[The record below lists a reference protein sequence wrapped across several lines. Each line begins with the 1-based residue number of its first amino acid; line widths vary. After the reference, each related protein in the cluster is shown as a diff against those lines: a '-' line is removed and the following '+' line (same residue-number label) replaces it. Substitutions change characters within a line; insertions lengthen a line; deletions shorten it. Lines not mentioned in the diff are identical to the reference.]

1 MSQRN
6 LKCTVC
12 SGSHSR
18 LHCTFICKSC
28 GGDYRQCECETV
40 NRQSRPNKRQRNAE
54 ALETDSVT
62 TKELRNN
69 KELQKRYDSLLKDHE
84 RLAQA
89 FRNQEKETQLLGQQ
103 LEEKEKEYEEVAN
116 DAEELANLV
125 RTKCEAIKTLEKRLV
140 EAKKLIASLKQELQS
155 ARNSSSV
162 TEPQHPD
169 PPEQQSTRVSSH
181 SLSSIH
187 SRYEKVLETMKD
199 NNCSMANA
207 YRLSGC
213 PRSTLRDFIAIAEL
227 KKVDSRAFEI
237 ALASY
242 QGESVRELEK
252 MCRKSLRRYIP
263 LMSTMRRE
271 GQLLPLKFDQ
281 RFYE

>member
-1 MSQRN
+1 MKNSSPESLSADCRY
-6 LKCTVC
+6 TVGQL
-12 SGSHSR
+12 SASS
-18 LHCTFICKSC
+18 IP
-28 GGDYRQCECETV
+28 TV
-40 NRQSRPNKRQRNAE
+40 NRQLTNSKPT
-54 ALETDSVT
+54 L
-62 TKELRNN
+62 NN
-69 KELQKRYDSLLKDHE
+69 KDLQKRYDSLLKDHQ

-89 FRNQEKETQLLGQQ
+89 FRNQEKETKLLGQQ
-103 LEEKEKEYEEVAN
+103 LEEKEKEHEEAVN

-162 TEPQHPD
+162 REPQHPD
-169 PPEQQSTRVSSH
+169 PPQQQSTRISSH
-181 SLSSIH
+181 SLSTIH
-187 SRYEKVLETMKD
+187 SRYDKVLQTMKD

-237 ALASY
+237 ALANY
-242 QGESVRELEK
+242 QGESVRELEQ
-252 MCRKSLRRYIP
+252 MCRKSLRRYMP
-263 LMSTMRRE
+263 LMSTVRRE
-271 GQLLPLKFDQ
+271 GQLI
-281 RFYE
+281 

>member
-12 SGSHSR
+12 SGSHSW

-28 GGDYRQCECETV
+28 GGDYCQCACETV
-40 NRQSRPNKRQRNAE
+40 NCQSRPNKCERNAE
-54 ALETDSVT
+54 ARETDS
-62 TKELRNN
+62 EHNS
-69 KELQKRYDSLLKDHE
+69 KELQMWYDSLLKDRE

-89 FRNQEKETQLLGQQ
+89 FQNQENETKVLGQQ
-103 LEEKEKEYEEVAN
+103 LEEKEKEYKEAAN

-125 RTKCEAIKTLEKRLV
+125 GTKCEAIKTLEKRLL
-140 EAKKLIASLKQELQS
+140 EAKKLITSLKQELQS

-162 TEPQHPD
+162 REPQHPD
-169 PPEQQSTRVSSH
+169 PPQQQSTRVSSH

-187 SRYEKVLETMKD
+187 SRYNKVLQTMKD

-227 KKVDSRAFEI
+227 KRWTR
-237 ALASY
+237 
-242 QGESVRELEK
+242 GH
-252 MCRKSLRRYIP
+252 LRLR
-263 LMSTMRRE
+263 
-271 GQLLPLKFDQ
+271 
-281 RFYE
+281 

>member
-40 NRQSRPNKRQRNAE
+40 KRQRNAE
-54 ALETDSVT
+54 ARETDSVT
-62 TKELRNN
+62 TKELCNN

-140 EAKKLIASLKQELQS
+140 GQQS
-155 ARNSSSV
+155 ADSFLGELFF
-162 TEPQHPD
+162 TF
-169 PPEQQSTRVSSH
+169 
-181 SLSSIH
+181 
-187 SRYEKVLETMKD
+187 
-199 NNCSMANA
+199 
-207 YRLSGC
+207 SG
-213 PRSTLRDFIAIAEL
+213 FAA
-227 KKVDSRAFEI
+227 V
-237 ALASY
+237 
-242 QGESVRELEK
+242 
-252 MCRKSLRRYIP
+252 
-263 LMSTMRRE
+263 
-271 GQLLPLKFDQ
+271 
-281 RFYE
+281 

>member
-54 ALETDSVT
+54 ARETDSVT

-103 LEEKEKEYEEVAN
+103 LEEKYEEVAN

-125 RTKCEAIKTLEKRLV
+125 QTKCEAIKKLEKR
-140 EAKKLIASLKQELQS
+140 
-155 ARNSSSV
+155 
-162 TEPQHPD
+162 
-169 PPEQQSTRVSSH
+169 RVSQRTRENVQEKPRALH
-181 SLSSIH
+181 AA
-187 SRYEKVLETMKD
+187 YEHNAHEPPRFQKSMD
-199 NNCSMANA
+199 NNK
-207 YRLSGC
+207 
-213 PRSTLRDFIAIAEL
+213 D
-227 KKVDSRAFEI
+227 
-237 ALASY
+237 
-242 QGESVRELEK
+242 
-252 MCRKSLRRYIP
+252 
-263 LMSTMRRE
+263 
-271 GQLLPLKFDQ
+271 
-281 RFYE
+281 